1 MMAVYLDTE
10 TLAPMTVPASSGDG
24 RSTAG
29 RVAVGL
35 AFEHSHE
42 WIQDARMIGLFQC
55 ADPSCE
61 KHAVCPGCVPHPA
74 MALAASAVGFVV
86 FRCVLHCD
94 PRRWK
99 GAAR

>member
-1 MMAVYLDTE
+1 MAVRLDAVVS
-10 TLAPMTVPASSGDG
+10 APVPAAAGSGRAADG
-24 RSTAG
+24 MP
-29 RVAVGL
+29 VAL

-42 WIQDARMIGLFQC
+42 WIQDAGMIGLFQC

-61 KHAVCPGCVPHPA
+61 KHAVCPGCVPQP
-74 MALAASAVGFVV
+74 MIALAASAAGFVV

-94 PRRWK
+94 SRRGK